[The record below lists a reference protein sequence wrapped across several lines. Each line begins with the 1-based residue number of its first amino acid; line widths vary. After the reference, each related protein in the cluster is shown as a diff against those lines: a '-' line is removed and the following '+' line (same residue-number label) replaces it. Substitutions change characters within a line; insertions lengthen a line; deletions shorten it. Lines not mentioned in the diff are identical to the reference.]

1 MKKLMLVT
9 LAGLALAA
17 SLPVGAA
24 GDKTAGK
31 AKSAV
36 CAACHGADGNSVN
49 PEWPKLAGQHESY
62 VYKQLQEFKSGSR
75 QDALMAGQVAALSDQ
90 DMQDLAA
97 FFASQTAT
105 EGQAKDENLELGEAL
120 YRGGNNSAG
129 IAACMGCHAPNGN
142 GNPMA
147 KFPGLSGQH
156 ATYTIKQLK
165 DFRSGTRAN
174 DAGKMMRNVAV
185 RMTDA
190 EIEAVA
196 NYISGLK

>member
-9 LAGLALAA
+9 LAGLALVA

-31 AKSAV
+31 AKAAV
-36 CAACHGADGNSVN
+36 CAGCHGADGNSVN

-62 VYKQLQEFKSGSR
+62 IFKQLQEFKAGTR
-75 QDALMAGQVAALSDQ
+75 QDALMAGQVAALSEQ
-90 DMQDLAA
+90 DMQDVAA
-97 FFASQTAT
+97 YFASQTAT
-105 EGQAKDENLELGEAL
+105 VGEADEATVAAGEAMF
-120 YRGGNNSAG
+120 RGGNNTAG

-147 KFPGLSGQH
+147 KFPSLSGQH
-156 ATYTIKQLK
+156 ATYTAKQLK
-165 DFRSGTRAN
+165 SFRSGARAN

-190 EIEAVA
+190 EIEAVS